1 MWRVLFLLLIS
12 LLAAG
17 CVYTR
22 PTPSYAT
29 VAVKSAVPSE
39 REKQREALS
48 GHAEG
53 TSDRV
58 LLLSRG
64 EAVRMALE
72 NNPDLVA
79 ILQETVA
86 ARARLKGAES
96 EWWPRVSASIGYTH
110 HLDAQRLI
118 PAVRNGESGFFS
130 NGIFAGDILVS
141 MPLFLDGKTFST
153 VKASAAIV
161 RSEMERSE
169 RRRQEII
176 FAVDSLFN
184 AILAQKKVI
193 EALESSAG
201 TMQKYRD
208 RVITLIEEKKA
219 VPVDRLRIEVRIAD
233 LEQQLLKERNVL
245 AVLKKILKNT
255 IGIADTGREV
265 EPEEAFLA
273 QAADVSFD
281 VEALVRD
288 ALEKRPD
295 RRSLLSTVEA
305 QARAVDVAR
314 AGHWPK
320 LSLQGSYGMRWGAVP
335 YDSPAGTDA
344 VADVG
349 RIGLYLD
356 LPIWEGGRVSAEM
369 DRERARL
376 IALQERLRELDLRIT
391 LEVERAVLDLTAI
404 EARIAALEKG
414 VALAR
419 ETLKMEQ
426 EKYEVGAGT
435 TIEVLDA
442 QTALIEAEKN
452 LARALADRATAAA
465 QLALARGEIR

>member
-1 MWRVLFLLLIS
+1 
-12 LLAAG
+12 
-17 CVYTR
+17 
-22 PTPSYAT
+22 
-29 VAVKSAVPSE
+29 
-39 REKQREALS
+39 
-48 GHAEG
+48 
-53 TSDRV
+53 
-58 LLLSRG
+58 
-64 EAVRMALE
+64 
-72 NNPDLVA
+72 
-79 ILQETVA
+79 
-86 ARARLKGAES
+86 
-96 EWWPRVSASIGYTH
+96 
-110 HLDAQRLI
+110 
-118 PAVRNGESGFFS
+118 
-130 NGIFAGDILVS
+130 
-141 MPLFLDGKTFST
+141 
-153 VKASAAIV
+153 
-161 RSEMERSE
+161 
-169 RRRQEII
+169 
-176 FAVDSLFN
+176 
-184 AILAQKKVI
+184 
-193 EALESSAG
+193 
-201 TMQKYRD
+201 MQKYRD